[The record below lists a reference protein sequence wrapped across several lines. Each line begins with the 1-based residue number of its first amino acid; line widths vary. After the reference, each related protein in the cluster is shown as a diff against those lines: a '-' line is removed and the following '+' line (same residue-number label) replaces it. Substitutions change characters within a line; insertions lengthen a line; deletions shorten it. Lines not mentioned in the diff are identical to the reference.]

1 MNKDKY
7 KATFKELSP
16 SKEAVE
22 RIFEMTSD
30 KKKFN
35 HNKIFKR
42 IAATVLSFV
51 LLIGAGVCADYI
63 VQKNYESSIS
73 FPDNKLG
80 VLVACASEKG
90 LVKIENLNEQ
100 EFFYRIYVIDYT
112 NDEKRQK
119 MENDC
124 NRENNEQR
132 KISEKLSKKD
142 IGTHTTSSF
151 STLNNGMLRTLN
163 TGNLVL
169 NLNNYSNVKD
179 ITIEN
184 VSKYG
189 ELQFSYVTENTG
201 EFFSETENLNVFIT
215 PLGEEDAVYA
225 SKHICDNKI
234 SVTGEELQFSKNTGL
249 HSMGIG
255 KHEINKGYE
264 FSWDISN
271 ALYQELEKDINFDLT
286 KITDTITFNVNYL
299 DGTTESTIVNI
310 SFDSEGY
317 MHLSNGS

>member
-7 KATFKELSP
+7 KATFNELSP
-16 SKEAVE
+16 SEDAVE

-42 IAATVLSFV
+42 ITATALAFV
-51 LLIGAGVCADYI
+51 LLIGVGFCADYI
-63 VQKNYESSIS
+63 AQKNYESSIS

-119 MENDC
+119 VENDY

-132 KISEKLSKKD
+132 EISEKLSKKD
-142 IGTHTTSSF
+142 IGTHTNGSF
-151 STLNNGMLRTLN
+151 STLDNGMLRTLN

-169 NLNNYSNVKD
+169 SLNNYSNVKD

-184 VSKYG
+184 ASKYG

-201 EFFSETENLNVFIT
+201 EIFSETENLTVFIT
-215 PLGEEDAVYA
+215 TLGEDDAVYA
-225 SKHICDNKI
+225 SKYICGNKI
-234 SVTGEELQFSKNTGL
+234 SVTGEELQLSKNIGL
-249 HSMGIG
+249 YSIGIG

-286 KITDTITFNVNYL
+286 KITDTITFTVNYL

-310 SFDSEGY
+310 SFDSDGY